1 MIVHPKLLGAV
12 LLWLL
17 YFVSLLLG
25 AIPFKIVYDILS
37 LSNKKQKQY
46 QSDLFLSRDKVFG
59 GPCQLGNTLPRDTFG
74 LLMRSFS
81 QVSSACS
88 LTIWERSW
96 NLPNH
101 LHRPIEVRSVGDFSC
116 FFSGVVCVI
125 ISTLLFFMSCL
136 RNQFKPFSSRHQA
149 WRTSLGGRFL
159 SMYVEDNGNRV
170 GIIDTS
176 STFLYNKDHM
186 GVLGGKPDSNTVQKS
201 VQAPHCKYGLH
212 Q

>member
-12 LLWLL
+12 LWLL

-59 GPCQLGNTLPRDTFG
+59 GPCQPGNTLPRDTFG
-74 LLMRSFS
+74 PLMRSFS
-81 QVSSACS
+81 QFSSACS

-101 LHRPIEVRSVGDFSC
+101 LHRPIEVHSVGDFSC
-116 FFSGVVCVI
+116 WFFSGVVCVI
-125 ISTLLFFMSCL
+125 ISTLLFFMSRL

-149 WRTSLGGRFL
+149 WRTSFRWQIFKYVCGGQWKSCWHYWYQFNFL
-159 SMYVEDNGNRV
+159 V
-170 GIIDTS
+170 
-176 STFLYNKDHM
+176 
-186 GVLGGKPDSNTVQKS
+186 
-201 VQAPHCKYGLH
+201 
-212 Q
+212 